1 MGIVRLVDKPTAD
14 ARKGPPRMTDAND
27 PLAEPTNR
35 VVTDE
40 PRHTGHSVVITGA
53 SQGIGHAIAA
63 RFMAEGWQVITCARR
78 DVPAHCRRDP
88 LWTHH
93 FVADLS
99 QPDSLDTFAARVV
112 EALGNEPLHALI
124 NNAGV
129 SPKTPYKERL
139 GILNGSIDGWHEVFE
154 LNFFAPLRLARALG
168 VKLSRGKGTI
178 INITSIA
185 GHYVHPFAGSAYST
199 SKAGLSGLT
208 REMAAEFAQL
218 GVRVNAV
225 APGEIATEM
234 ISEEYEALIPRIPLD
249 RMGTVADVAGV
260 VYRLCDADFSYV
272 TGNEVFV
279 DGGQRLL

>member
-1 MGIVRLVDKPTAD
+1 MPDPH
-14 ARKGPPRMTDAND
+14 D
-27 PLAEPTNR
+27 PLADPKDGLAKDTI
-35 VVTDE
+35 DP
-40 PRHTGHSVVITGA
+40 PRTSRTVVITGA

-63 RFMAEGWQVITCARR
+63 RFMSEGWRVVTCARR

-93 FVADLS
+93 FVADLAV
-99 QPDSLDTFAARVV
+99 PDSLDAFAASAV
-112 EALGNEPLHALI
+112 EALGDEPLHALI

-139 GILNGSIDGWHEVFE
+139 GILNGSIDGWHNVFE
-154 LNFFAPLRLARALG
+154 LNFFAPLRLARAFSR
-168 VKLSRGKGTI
+168 KLSRGKGTV

-185 GHYVHPFAGSAYST
+185 GHYVHPFAGSAYSI
-199 SKAGLSGLT
+199 SKAALSGLT

-249 RMGTVADVAGV
+249 RMGSVGDVAGV
-260 VYRLCDADFSYV
+260 VFRLCDEDFSYV
-272 TGNEVFV
+272 TGTEVFV